1 MTDKTDIS
9 HTNEEL
15 YICAKCGY
23 CRDYCPARRF
33 KGFETYSARG
43 KILNLKR
50 LLERHEPLTKDVV
63 ENCYMC
69 AVCGYCK
76 EMCPTEIDL
85 PELFVNIRADLV
97 KKGLG
102 PLPAHLRITQGI
114 KEKHN
119 PYSEPHE
126 KRTAWLPEKLPQKAE
141 VIYFVGCTPSYRTQK
156 TAESVFRLLK
166 KANVNFTVM
175 PEEGCC
181 GSPLLMTGQLDAA
194 KTAIEHNTALME
206 GAKTLITGCSGC
218 YRMWK
223 IGYEKVTG
231 KKPPFEVFHAT
242 EYLQFLLDEKKLK
255 PTKEIRKKVT
265 YHDPCHLGRHLG
277 IFEPPRAILKSIPGV
292 TLVEMERVKNLSM
305 CCGAGAGV
313 MTAFPDMARFAASE
327 RIKEAEAAGA
337 EILASACP
345 FCELNLSRTAEATG
359 AKLQVTDI
367 TELLALSLG
376 LT

>member
-1 MTDKTDIS
+1 
-9 HTNEEL
+9 
-15 YICAKCGY
+15 
-23 CRDYCPARRF
+23 
-33 KGFETYSARG
+33 
-43 KILNLKR
+43 
-50 LLERHEPLTKDVV
+50 
-63 ENCYMC
+63 MC

-231 KKPPFEVFHAT
+231 KKPPFEVFHVT

-255 PTKEIRKKVT
+255 PTKEIRKRVT

-292 TLVEMERVKNLSM
+292 TLVEMERVKNLSR

-359 AKLQVTDI
+359 VKLQVTDI